1 MYWYIMKKRPNASAP
16 KAICWEKDAQLAAS
30 RMEFLLRN
38 HGTDCIVL
46 RAGDPHTEE
55 LGCGVPKGSVVAF
68 KLHSGTLYLLL
79 SSDAAP
85 DSEIMAAYVGAKQ
98 HTPA

>member
-16 KAICWEKDAQLAAS
+16 KAIGWEKDVRLAAS

-38 HGTDCIVL
+38 HGAECNVL

-55 LGCGVPKGSVVAF
+55 IGRGVPKGSIVAF
-68 KLHSGTLYLLL
+68 KAPTGALYLLL

-85 DSEIMAAYVGAKQ
+85 DSEIMSAYVGAKQ